1 MPHTVLL
8 LTRFPTHYRRWPL
21 FSEIFLAIINS
32 VGERTSISKV
42 NYGAFLPLEK
52 RGKDFKVHMTIVGE
66 YLDHWTQ

>member
-52 RGKDFKVHMTIVGE
+52 KGKDFKVHTTNVG
-66 YLDHWTQ
+66 